1 MGHVGYA
8 TDGQIGTDKATPALM
23 LTGTAAN
30 GATATSIQSK
40 IRRHVFD
47 PIATFNRF
55 ALIKQAGYSIGSKL
69 WKCYY
74 I

>member
-1 MGHVGYA
+1 MGHKGYA
-8 TDGQIGTDKATPALM
+8 TDDQIGTGKATSALM

-30 GATATSIQSK
+30 GATATSTKHDS
-40 IRRHVFD
+40 RTCFD
-47 PIATFNRF
+47 PIATFHKF
-55 ALIKQAGYSIGSKL
+55 ALIKQKGYSIGPKL